1 MRLIHLLRG
10 FVKRRNVSSTRN
22 KARKWTIAFC
32 VNFAQKPF
40 WYELNEL
47 QFYEMKTQWNFG

>member
-1 MRLIHLLRG
+1 MDDSFLYEL
-10 FVKRRNVSSTRN
+10 
-22 KARKWTIAFC
+22 
-32 VNFAQKPF
+32 NFAQKPF